1 MIQVP
6 LTQDM
11 LVALKSANE
20 TPETLVQAIAG
31 VKTDGKGVVLSL
43 NNNQTIAMTE
53 MCEWHVRTDP
63 KTGKVT
69 AASKIWDDLIRTIQH
84 AEEA

>member
-6 LTQDM
+6 LTQEM
-11 LVALKSANE
+11 LAALQSATE
-20 TPETLVQAIAG
+20 MPETLVQAIAG
-31 VKTDGKGVVLSL
+31 VKADGKSVVLTL
-43 NNNQTIAMTE
+43 NNNQAIAMTE

-69 AASKIWDDLIRTIQH
+69 AATRVWDDVIRAIQH
-84 AEEA
+84 AEEK